1 MTRAPI
7 THLEAART
15 VQWLL
20 GELFC
25 LAADGTAEEAALLKT
40 SNAQD
45 LRVFH
50 LEYAA

>member
-25 LAADGTAEEAALLKT
+25 LAEVDTLEEAVLLNA
-40 SNAQD
+40 SNTQD
-45 LRVFH
+45 LRVLA
-50 LEYAA
+50 LERVA

>member
-1 MTRAPI
+1 MSTLD
-7 THLEAART
+7 HARF

-25 LAADGTAEEAALLKT
+25 MADDGSPEEEALLRA

-45 LRVFH
+45 LRVLK
-50 LEYAA
+50 LEYCA